1 MNCEADLNLAVLV
14 GQILHL
20 NRREHDSEIN
30 SKPLIRPFIGL
41 GIATSDHGCARS
53 KACKAR
59 SVHEVPRPEIPVTAA
74 ELVVCETQSE
84 D

>member
-20 NRREHDSEIN
+20 DPREHDSENN

-41 GIATSDHGCARS
+41 GIATSDDGC
-53 KACKAR
+53 AR
-59 SVHEVPRPEIPVTAA
+59 SVHEVPRPKIRVTAA
-74 ELVVCETQSE
+74 ELVVCETQSK